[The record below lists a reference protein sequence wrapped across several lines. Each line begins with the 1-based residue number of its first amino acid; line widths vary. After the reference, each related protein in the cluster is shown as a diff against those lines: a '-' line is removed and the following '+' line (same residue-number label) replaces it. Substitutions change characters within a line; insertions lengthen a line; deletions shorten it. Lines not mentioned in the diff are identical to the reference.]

1 MNRLV
6 AVGTLLA
13 LSALPVLAQ
22 GATPTPAGGQAQVA
36 PATCPAAGTCP
47 VTATG
52 GAAQTGTRARLQQH
66 SQAFVDAD
74 GDGVCDAAATGN
86 GQAATGR
93 QGRGQGQR
101 GGTGSG
107 FVDVNGDGICD
118 PAAAAQSSAAAKI
131 TTRPRTQARTGN
143 R

>member
-13 LSALPVLAQ
+13 LSTLPLLAQ
-22 GATPTPAGGQAQVA
+22 DATPTPAAGQAQVA
-36 PATCPAAGTCP
+36 PATCPVG
-47 VTATG
+47 ATG
-52 GAAQTGTRARLQQH
+52 SAAQTGTRARLHNQT
-66 SQAFVDAD
+66 FVDAD
-74 GDGVCDAAATGN
+74 GDGICDAAATGS

-118 PAAAAQSSAAAKI
+118 LAAAAQPSATA
-131 TTRPRTQARTGN
+131 TTVTRSQTQARTGK